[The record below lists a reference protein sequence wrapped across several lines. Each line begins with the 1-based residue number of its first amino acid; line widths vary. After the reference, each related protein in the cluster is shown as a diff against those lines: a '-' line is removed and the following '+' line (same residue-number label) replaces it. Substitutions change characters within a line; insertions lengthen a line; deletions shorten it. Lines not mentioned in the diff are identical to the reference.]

1 MYMKRNNIDHDIVV
15 VLAWSLVTLS
25 VWVGLEV
32 VKIVL
37 STKGQTKQ
45 VVETQIKELDPKL
58 KVEVL
63 DNLEQRQP

>member
-1 MYMKRNNIDHDIVV
+1 MKRNNIDHDIVV